1 MRLDKSEKL
10 QTSFNLMSGIFA
22 MAVQIAVNFF
32 LSPYI
37 VKTLGEEANGFT
49 QLANNFVQY
58 ATLITVAFN
67 SMAGR
72 FMSVSYHKGDTE
84 QTKRYYSSIVVCNI
98 IICAILIPV
107 AIIIV
112 INLESIVVIDRANP
126 FDVKALFTC
135 VFVNFFANLVLS
147 LYALSMFVTNKIYI
161 QNVFNL
167 VRNMLNAVVL
177 LIVFSVFPTRL
188 YYVSLVTMALTLINI
203 PIFKVYHSKLL
214 PVIKF
219 QKEMFSKAAVS
230 ELLKSG
236 IWNTVNQCGNMLM
249 TGLDLLLTNW
259 FISPTMMGVLSVAKI
274 IPNAIMSL
282 ATVLNTSFAPSLTIS
297 WAKGNEGGAL
307 LLELRRNMKIS
318 SVILSIPIITF
329 TVFSESFYSLWMP
342 SLDSRSLAVLSFLTI
357 MSFVPWA
364 GPQTLYNV
372 FSVTN
377 KLKVNSIAFIVS
389 GMLNVVIVY
398 TLLQSTTLG
407 VYAVA
412 GVSSFLSLIRN
423 LVITAPYTARILKL
437 KWYVFYKD
445 VIISLGC
452 CTINAVVGISLYHL
466 ITVNSWIKLILVV
479 GMTVV
484 VTFVLDCCFVLSK
497 EERNILLQKIVRR

>member
-10 QTSFNLMSGIFA
+10 QTSLNLMSGILT
-22 MAVQIAVNFF
+22 MVVQIAVNFF

-107 AIIIV
+107 AMIIV
-112 INLESIVVIDRANP
+112 ARLESIVVFDRANP

-147 LYALSMFVTNKIYI
+147 LYALSMFVTNRIYI

-167 VRNMLNAVVL
+167 VRNMLNAIVL

-188 YYVSLVTMALTLINI
+188 YYVSLVAMVLTLINI

-214 PVIKF
+214 PAIKF
-219 QKEMFSKAAVS
+219 KKEMFSKAAVS
-230 ELLKSG
+230 EMLKSG

-259 FISPTMMGVLSVAKI
+259 FINPTMMGVLSIAKI
-274 IPNAIMSL
+274 IPNAIISL
-282 ATVLNTSFAPSLTIS
+282 ATVLNTSFAPALTIN
-297 WAKGNEGGAL
+297 WAKGNKSGVL
-307 LLELRRNMKIS
+307 SELHRNMKIS

-329 TVFSESFYSLWMP
+329 TVFSESFYSLWVP
-342 SLDSRSLAVLSFLTI
+342 SLDSKVLAILSFLTI

-372 FSVTN
+372 FSITN

-389 GMLNVVIVY
+389 GILNVAIVY
-398 TLLQSTTLG
+398 ILLQTTTLG
-407 VYAVA
+407 IYAVA

-423 LVITAPYTARILKL
+423 LLITAPYTARILKL

-452 CTINAVVGISLYHL
+452 CAINAVVGMSLYRL
-466 ITVNSWIKLILVV
+466 INVNSWIKLILAV

-484 VTFVLDCCFVLSK
+484 LTFILDCCFVLSK
-497 EERNILLQKIVRR
+497 EERNILLKKITRR